1 MTGNYR
7 IHFLPKKVDLT
18 PNCATFINMDS
29 TKVHTKI
36 SKVSKSLNYISKSNF
51 GHQIEEIMKKET
63 AQKRRRLD
71 RLSNKMIMRKK
82 RGSQMYRF
90 RIKKTRLG
98 EISGELKLFNPCFM
112 GHFLEKNSR
121 NCIIHMLKYPKC
133 FLMYPASAAGLT
145 VQFNREATRII
156 Y

>member
-7 IHFLPKKVDLT
+7 NHFLPKKVYLT

-71 RLSNKMIMRKK
+71 ILSKKMIIRKK
-82 RGSQMYRF
+82 RG
-90 RIKKTRLG
+90 IT
-98 EISGELKLFNPCFM
+98 N
-112 GHFLEKNSR
+112 
-121 NCIIHMLKYPKC
+121 
-133 FLMYPASAAGLT
+133 
-145 VQFNREATRII
+145 VQI
-156 Y
+156 

>member
-1 MTGNYR
+1 
-7 IHFLPKKVDLT
+7 
-18 PNCATFINMDS
+18 
-29 TKVHTKI
+29 
-36 SKVSKSLNYISKSNF
+36 
-51 GHQIEEIMKKET
+51 MKKET
-63 AQKRRRLD
+63 AQKRRLD
-71 RLSNKMIMRKK
+71 MLSNKIIMRKK
-82 RGSQMYRF
+82 KGDHKYTDLESKRQD
-90 RIKKTRLG
+90 LG

>member
-36 SKVSKSLNYISKSNF
+36 SKVSKISKSNF

-63 AQKRRRLD
+63 AQKRSRLD
-71 RLSNKMIMRKK
+71 RLSNKMIMRKEKGDHKYTDLESK
-82 RGSQMYRF
+82 RQDWERF
-90 RIKKTRLG
+90 QV
-98 EISGELKLFNPCFM
+98 S
-112 GHFLEKNSR
+112 
-121 NCIIHMLKYPKC
+121 
-133 FLMYPASAAGLT
+133 
-145 VQFNREATRII
+145 
-156 Y
+156 

>member
-7 IHFLPKKVDLT
+7 INFLPQKVDLT

-36 SKVSKSLNYISKSNF
+36 SKVSKSLNCISKSNF
-51 GHQIEEIMKKET
+51 GHQVEEIMKKET

-71 RLSNKMIMRKK
+71 TLSNKMIMREKK

-98 EISGELKLFNPCFM
+98 EISGELKIFNPCSWDIFWK
-112 GHFLEKNSR
+112 KN
-121 NCIIHMLKYPKC
+121 
-133 FLMYPASAAGLT
+133 AET
-145 VQFNREATRII
+145 V
-156 Y
+156 

>member
-7 IHFLPKKVDLT
+7 NHFLPKKVDLT
-18 PNCATFINMDS
+18 PNCATFINMDC

-71 RLSNKMIMRKK
+71 RLSKKMIMRKK
-82 RGSQMYRF
+82 KGDHKCTDLESKRQDWERF
-90 RIKKTRLG
+90 QV
-98 EISGELKLFNPCFM
+98 S
-112 GHFLEKNSR
+112 
-121 NCIIHMLKYPKC
+121 
-133 FLMYPASAAGLT
+133 
-145 VQFNREATRII
+145 
-156 Y
+156 

>member
-18 PNCATFINMDS
+18 PNCATFIKMES

-71 RLSNKMIMRKK
+71 KLSNEMKGHQKYTDLESKRKDWE
-82 RGSQMYRF
+82 RF
-90 RIKKTRLG
+90 QV
-98 EISGELKLFNPCFM
+98 S
-112 GHFLEKNSR
+112 
-121 NCIIHMLKYPKC
+121 
-133 FLMYPASAAGLT
+133 
-145 VQFNREATRII
+145 
-156 Y
+156 

>member
-7 IHFLPKKVDLT
+7 NHFLPKKVYLT
-18 PNCATFINMDS
+18 PNCATFNMDS

-71 RLSNKMIMRKK
+71 ILSKKMIIRKK
-82 RGSQMYRF
+82 KGDHKCTDLESKRQDWERF
-90 RIKKTRLG
+90 LV
-98 EISGELKLFNPCFM
+98 S
-112 GHFLEKNSR
+112 
-121 NCIIHMLKYPKC
+121 
-133 FLMYPASAAGLT
+133 
-145 VQFNREATRII
+145 
-156 Y
+156 

>member
-7 IHFLPKKVDLT
+7 IYFLPKKVDLT
-18 PNCATFINMDS
+18 PNCATFIKMDS

-71 RLSNKMIMRKK
+71 RLSNKMIMRKEKGDHKYTDLESK
-82 RGSQMYRF
+82 RQDWERF
-90 RIKKTRLG
+90 QV
-98 EISGELKLFNPCFM
+98 S
-112 GHFLEKNSR
+112 
-121 NCIIHMLKYPKC
+121 
-133 FLMYPASAAGLT
+133 
-145 VQFNREATRII
+145 
-156 Y
+156 

>member
-1 MTGNYR
+1 MIGNYR
-7 IHFLPKKVDLT
+7 IHFLPKKVNLT
-18 PNCATFINMDS
+18 PNCATFIKMDS

-82 RGSQMYRF
+82 KGDYKYTDLESKREDWERF
-90 RIKKTRLG
+90 QV
-98 EISGELKLFNPCFM
+98 S
-112 GHFLEKNSR
+112 
-121 NCIIHMLKYPKC
+121 
-133 FLMYPASAAGLT
+133 
-145 VQFNREATRII
+145 
-156 Y
+156 

>member
-7 IHFLPKKVDLT
+7 IHFLPQKLDLT
-18 PNCATFINMDS
+18 PNCATFIKMDS

-51 GHQIEEIMKKET
+51 GHQIEEIMKKEI

-82 RGSQMYRF
+82 KGDHKYTV

-112 GHFLEKNSR
+112 GHFLEK
-121 NCIIHMLKYPKC
+121 I
-133 FLMYPASAAGLT
+133 AET
-145 VQFNREATRII
+145 V
-156 Y
+156 

>member
-7 IHFLPKKVDLT
+7 IHFLPQKVDLT
-18 PNCATFINMDS
+18 PNYATFIKMDS

-71 RLSNKMIMRKK
+71 MLSHKIIMRKK
-82 RGSQMYRF
+82 KGDHKYTDLESKRQDWERF
-90 RIKKTRLG
+90 QV
-98 EISGELKLFNPCFM
+98 S
-112 GHFLEKNSR
+112 
-121 NCIIHMLKYPKC
+121 
-133 FLMYPASAAGLT
+133 
-145 VQFNREATRII
+145 
-156 Y
+156 